1 MYVDYEIK
9 HVKHIFIQI
18 FLNVLQM
25 FFTQDT
31 SYNRTNHNSAVVCC
45 IKIDLLSMQPTFIQ
59 IDTRLKCN
67 IHPPAAHNTIC
78 STQDRVKMYHY
89 IIIASPYNL
98 YQVLNAFRQIQ
109 MFSCIEYLSISLY
122 IISGFVTTGP
132 STAAIS
138 CLVARQLCS
147 EQKTCSQILEVI
159 PKTCG
164 LELGKVQINYL
175 IFLTKLKKCTKWKC
189 TF

>member
-1 MYVDYEIK
+1 M
-9 HVKHIFIQI
+9 QI
-18 FLNVLQM
+18 INGV
-25 FFTQDT
+25 
-31 SYNRTNHNSAVVCC
+31 N
-45 IKIDLLSMQPTFIQ
+45 IDVMPFQRFDVFP
-59 IDTRLKCN
+59 
-67 IHPPAAHNTIC
+67 
-78 STQDRVKMYHY
+78 
-89 IIIASPYNL
+89 
-98 YQVLNAFRQIQ
+98 
-109 MFSCIEYLSISLY
+109 CIEYLSISLY

-175 IFLTKLKKCTKWKC
+175 IFLTKLEKKCTKWKC

>member
-1 MYVDYEIK
+1 
-9 HVKHIFIQI
+9 
-18 FLNVLQM
+18 
-25 FFTQDT
+25 
-31 SYNRTNHNSAVVCC
+31 
-45 IKIDLLSMQPTFIQ
+45 MQPTFIQ

-78 STQDRVKMYHY
+78 STQDRVKNVSLYHNRVTLY
-89 IIIASPYNL
+89 L
-98 YQVLNAFRQIQ
+98 YQALNTFRQIQ
-109 MFSCIEYLSISLY
+109 VFSCTEYLLISLY

-175 IFLTKLKKCTKWKC
+175 IFLTKLEK
-189 TF
+189 